1 MKSPL
6 LSTNPIASDLG
17 LLLLRIVSGGVMLTH
32 GYPKFQKILAGNM
45 QFGDPLGLGQASS
58 LYFSTFAEFVCSILI
73 VLGLF
78 TRLATIPLI
87 INMTVVFF
95 IVHAADDFG
104 KKEMPLLY
112 LGMFI
117 VLFFMGSGR
126 FSLDRNIYK
135 G

>member
-1 MKSPL
+1 MRSTF
-6 LSTNPIASDLG
+6 LSSSPIASDLG
-17 LLLLRIVSGGVMLTH
+17 LLLLRIVSGGGLLTH
-32 GYPKFQKILAGNM
+32 GYPKFQKILAGST
-45 QFGDPLGLGQASS
+45 QFGDPIGLGQATS

-73 VLGLF
+73 VMGLF

-87 INMTVVFF
+87 INMAVAFF

-112 LGMFI
+112 LGMFL
-117 VLFFMGSGR
+117 VLFFTGPGR